1 MDFSDISSN
10 DQPLANSTADIVEA
24 MEKSSKIQNGC
35 KKRGKKEG
43 SISKIRD

>member
-10 DQPLANSTADIVEA
+10 DQSLANATADIVEA
-24 MEKSSKIQNGC
+24 MEKSSKIQNEC
-35 KKRGKKEG
+35 EKSGKKEG